1 MGKLVLFMHVSLDGY
16 ASDSN
21 GGLDWIPYNEELEA
35 YAEEVVAEV
44 GSPVYGRTT
53 YRMMEGYWPSVLNEP
68 NASKHDMEHAQW
80 LEDVKKIVISS
91 TMDKTE
97 WNNTLLIKD
106 NIAEEIKSL
115 KAQSGKNLV
124 IFGSPGAA
132 KTLLELGLIDE
143 FLLTICPVVLGSG
156 KTVFDGCGDKKIK
169 LKLLSSRTFKSG
181 IIATRYELEQ
191 SSENRY

>member
-1 MGKLVLFMHVSLDGY
+1 MRKLVLFMHVSLDGY

-21 GGLDWIPYNEELEA
+21 EALNWIPYNEEFEK

-53 YRMMEGYWPSVLNEP
+53 YEMMESYWPTVLEDPDASV
-68 NASKHDMEHAQW
+68 HDTEHAKWVQ
-80 LEDVKKIVISS
+80 DVKKIVISS
-91 TMDKTE
+91 SMDKAE
-97 WNNTLLIKD
+97 WNNTMLIKD
-106 NIAEEIKSL
+106 NIAEEIMAL
-115 KAQSGKNLV
+115 KEQHGKDLV

-143 FLLTICPVVLGSG
+143 FLLTICPVILGSG
-156 KTVFDGCGDKKIK
+156 KSAFDGGIEKIK

-181 IIATRYELEQ
+181 VIATRYAVEK
-191 SSENRY
+191 

>member
-21 GGLDWIPYNEELEA
+21 GGLDWIPYNEELET

-44 GSPVYGRTT
+44 GYPVYGRTT

-68 NASKHDMEHAQW
+68 DASKHDLEHAQW
-80 LEDVKKIVISS
+80 LQDVKKIVISS

-106 NIAEEIKSL
+106 NIAEEIKLL
-115 KAQSGKNLV
+115 KAQSDKNLV

-132 KTLLELGLIDE
+132 KTLLALGLIDE

-156 KTVFDGCGDKKIK
+156 KTIFEDCGEKIK

-181 IIATRYELEQ
+181 VIATRYELEQ
-191 SSENRY
+191 SSEK

>member
-1 MGKLVLFMHVSLDGY
+1 MDGY

-68 NASKHDMEHAQW
+68 NASKHDLEHAQW
-80 LEDVKKIVISS
+80 LQDVKKIVISG

-97 WNNTLLIKD
+97 WNNTMLIKD
-106 NIAEEIKSL
+106 NIAEQMKSL
-115 KAQSGKNLV
+115 KEQSGKNLV

-143 FLLTICPVVLGSG
+143 FWLTICPVVLGGG
-156 KTVFDGCGDKKIK
+156 KTVFEGCEKIK

-181 IIATRYELEQ
+181 VIATRYELEQ

>member
-1 MGKLVLFMHVSLDGY
+1 MRKLVLFMHVSLDGY

-21 GGLDWIPYNEELEA
+21 GGLGWIPYNEEIEK

-53 YRMMEGYWPSVLNEP
+53 YQLMEGYWPTVLDDP
-68 NASKHDMEHAQW
+68 NASKHGLEHAKWVQN
-80 LEDVKKIVISS
+80 VKKIVISS
-91 TMDKTE
+91 TMDKAE
-97 WNNTLLIKD
+97 WNNTMLIKD
-106 NIAEEIKSL
+106 NIAEEIKAL
-115 KAQSGKNLV
+115 KEQPGKNLV

-156 KTVFDGCGDKKIK
+156 KSVFGGGGEKIK
-169 LKLLSSRTFKSG
+169 LNLLSSRTFKSG
-181 IIATRYELEQ
+181 IIAARYELEK
-191 SSENRY
+191 